1 MYNLMKIRFYKHK
14 NNWFLGLYGLQYGSK
29 VLFLVGVLIIFEIC
43 VMDHEICVML
53 HYHWIILDITHKEL
67 PLLIN
72 Y

>member
-1 MYNLMKIRFYKHK
+1 MIDAKKPPG
-14 NNWFLGLYGLQYGSK
+14 GLHGLQYGSK
-29 VLFLVGVLIIFEIC
+29 VSFLVGVLIIFEIC
-43 VMDHEICVML
+43 VMDHEICVMF